1 MLEACK
7 TMQEASRITMQLIQS
22 INQFCAM
29 LLLHEV
35 YCVGLLK
42 TSSVTCVNQSENTL
56 GISNQSLETNQD
68 QLWLTILNQQEK
80 IWRLYHANL
89 KPEIGT
95 KAIFFP
101 VLTI

>member
-42 TSSVTCVNQSENTL
+42 TSSVTCLNQSENTL

-68 QLWLTILNQQEK
+68 QSWLAIISRKKYGGCTI
-80 IWRLYHANL
+80 
-89 KPEIGT
+89 
-95 KAIFFP
+95 
-101 VLTI
+101 